1 MKTQR
6 MKSLGI
12 LSLLVAACFAAPQAA
27 VSQTGDAKPAFPV
40 QYSATAFG
48 QSGSTAGK
56 SFGMN
61 IYITGVT
68 ADGDRDELI
77 GTLKAKGQ
85 DALVS
90 RLEDTKDLGRVAPT
104 GSVGTGMR
112 FVRIKTKPDGSQHI
126 VLATNR
132 PISMGEL
139 YNATRSTQYPIG
151 IVTLDVDKDGKGTG
165 TFAPACKVKFNKTGD
180 LVIENYGQ
188 KPFRLANVRR
198 EK

>member
-1 MKTQR
+1 MRLHLTKFAV
-6 MKSLGI
+6 LG
-12 LSLLVAACFAAPQAA
+12 SLLAAALLAAPQAA
-27 VSQTGDAKPAFPV
+27 VSQTGDAKPAFPA

-48 QSGSTAGK
+48 QAGALAGK

-61 IYITGVT
+61 IYIDGVT
-68 ADGDRDELI
+68 SDGERDELL

-90 RLEDTKDLGRVAPT
+90 RLEDMKDLGRVAPT

-112 FVRIKTKPDGSQHI
+112 FVRIRPTANGGEHI

-132 PISMGEL
+132 PIAMGEL
-139 YNATRSTQYPIG
+139 YNGTRSTQYPIG

-165 TFAPACKVKFNKTGD
+165 TFAPLCKVKFDKNGD